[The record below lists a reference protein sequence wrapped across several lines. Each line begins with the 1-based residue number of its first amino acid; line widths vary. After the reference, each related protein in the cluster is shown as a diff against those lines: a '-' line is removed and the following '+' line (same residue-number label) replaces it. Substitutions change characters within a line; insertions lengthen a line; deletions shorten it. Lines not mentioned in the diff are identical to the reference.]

1 MGRAR
6 QTAGVLAKR
15 ARYDPRSKRL
25 RIELESGVEVRI
37 PVAKVQGLADAPAAV
52 IRTVRVEGGG
62 YGLHWPALD
71 LDLSVAGLV
80 AGRFGT
86 RTWMAALGQHGV
98 DVESPAKR
106 RVTRGDRM

>member
-52 IRTVRVEGGG
+52 IRTVVSVRPSAFF
-62 YGLHWPALD
+62 PAAD
-71 LDLSVAGLV
+71 L
-80 AGRFGT
+80 
-86 RTWMAALGQHGV
+86 
-98 DVESPAKR
+98 P
-106 RVTRGDRM
+106 